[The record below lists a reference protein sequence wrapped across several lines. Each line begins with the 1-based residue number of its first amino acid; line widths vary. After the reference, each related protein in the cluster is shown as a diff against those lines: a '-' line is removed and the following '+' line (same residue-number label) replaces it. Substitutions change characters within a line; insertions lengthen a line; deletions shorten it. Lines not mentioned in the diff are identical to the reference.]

1 METQKIFAVIAQ
13 KVAEAIEAV
22 VNIDVTVMDS
32 NMVRIAGTGIYKD
45 RIGLKIEEQTA
56 FGYALKTGRHY
67 VVETA
72 RESEICAVCE
82 RRVRCSEKAEV
93 CMPLKRGDVPIGVI
107 GVIAFTDEQRDK
119 IVRNK
124 AQYINFIQK
133 MAELL
138 EAKLSEERMSRENQ
152 LLALRLKT
160 ILNTMQEALVVFN
173 RSGEI
178 LYRNDPLNQ
187 LLTELSISDSGGF
200 LTGLWDELKEK
211 ALNREVVENRKIR
224 VRFHGQVT
232 TLVAS
237 VYTMD
242 AEGSEFIVK
251 LHEFIRFEKKMIRYT
266 QQNQVNV
273 DFDSILTVSES
284 LLDTKATAAKAAE
297 SDSNVL
303 IYGES
308 GTGKELF
315 ARAIHNRSKRRD
327 NAFIA
332 INCGAIPDELL
343 ESELFG
349 HEKGAFT
356 GAINTRIGKF
366 EGADEGT
373 LFLDE
378 ISEMP
383 YALQVKL
390 LRVLQEKEIC
400 RVGSNETRKI
410 DIRIIAATNADL
422 RERIE
427 ESTFRE
433 DLYYRLNIIPIHI
446 PPLRE
451 RVQDIIYLSQFYI
464 GQYNLRFD
472 KSVKRLSKN
481 AEALFT
487 AHAWPGNVRELQNIL
502 EYAVNF
508 ETGDEIHEDLIKR
521 RLAGGNNRLKGAA
534 PAAGLPLAHPGATL
548 SSDMDRVEKE
558 LIQKTIDAHSD
569 LKHKEIV
576 KNACKDLNISR
587 TTLYRRLR
595 KHAITI
601 PRFKNAPSLRSS
613 GTSHALTSSARA
625 EGEGKER

>member
-82 RRVRCSEKAEV
+82 RRGRCSEKAEV

-107 GVIAFTDEQRDK
+107 GVIAFSDEQRDK
-119 IVRNK
+119 IIRNK

-138 EAKLSEERMSRENQ
+138 EAKLSEERMSKENQ

-173 RSGEI
+173 RTGDI
-178 LYRNDPLNQ
+178 LYKNDPLRQ
-187 LLTELSISDSGGF
+187 LLAELAITDAGGF
-200 LTGLWDELKEK
+200 LADLWGQLKDK

-224 VRFHGQVT
+224 IRFHGQAY
-232 TLVAS
+232 TLIAS
-237 VYTMD
+237 VYLMD
-242 AEGSEFIVK
+242 TKGSEFIVK

-266 QQNQVNV
+266 QQNQVSV

-284 LLDTKATAAKAAE
+284 LLDTKATATKAAE

-427 ESTFRE
+427 ENTFRE

-451 RVQDIIYLSQFYI
+451 RYDDIVYLSQFYI
-464 GQYNLRFD
+464 GQYNLRFN
-472 KSVKRLSKN
+472 KTVKKLSRN
-481 AEALFT
+481 AEKLFT
-487 AHAWPGNVRELQNIL
+487 AYAWPGNIRELQNIL

-508 ETGDEIHEDLIKR
+508 ETGNEIHEDLIKR
-521 RLAGGNNRLKGAA
+521 RLSGGRKE
-534 PAAGLPLAHPGATL
+534 PRAHSGSVGIPINHTGATL
-548 SSDMDRVEKE
+548 STDMNLVEKD
-558 LIQKTIDAHSD
+558 LIRKKIDAYSD

-576 KNACKDLNISR
+576 KNVCRDLNISR

-601 PRFKNAPSLRSS
+601 PRS
-613 GTSHALTSSARA
+613 
-625 EGEGKER
+625 